1 MDSINRPTSRVLA
14 APGGRSSNIFG
25 TDPEPAPLPGKKQA
39 NNRNSSSIFGSDP
52 VESEKPKKVEE
63 KPQEDEKK
71 EVPDTKREEKT
82 EPAQVILT
90 FNYQILLKYTHMT
103 SNFRINLRSVLL

>member
-39 NNRNSSSIFGSDP
+39 NNRNTSSIFGSDP
-52 VESEKPKKVEE
+52 VESVKPKKVEE
-63 KPQEDEKK
+63 KPQEEEKK
-71 EVPDTKREEKT
+71 EVPETKLEEKT
-82 EPAQVILT
+82 EPDLKVILT
-90 FNYQILLKYTHMT
+90 SNGHLL
-103 SNFRINLRSVLL
+103 L

>member
-63 KPQEDEKK
+63 KPQEEEKK
-71 EVPDTKREEKT
+71 VSETKLEEKT
-82 EPAQVILT
+82 EQVILT
-90 FNYQILLKYTHMT
+90 SNSHLL
-103 SNFRINLRSVLL
+103 L